1 MLNKSQRNVLCVF
14 VCVEKDHFACV
25 RSLYSMCFS
34 SWVFG
39 NYLLYFD
46 AISSHEFWTRVPWL
60 KLSWNVISSFAMC
73 YTGFIYSL
81 YNKNSDLCWM
91 QLSGFWQFVREIAGY
106 PSFVTRRLRGCST
119 CGDCRIA
126 KVLSRS
132 WSHLQPLIWNKV
144 RLWPAISLFYERC
157 VHVVDLIRKMHIRC
171 REVVWLIPWCICC
184 NRSCSCRICIVHVAK
199 DLKDQFWSNVIV
211 HGLIPS
217 RRGDI
222 GFCWNV
228 EVAPA
233 SGDLTNLPRWF

>member
-1 MLNKSQRNVLCVF
+1 
-14 VCVEKDHFACV
+14 
-25 RSLYSMCFS
+25 MCFS